1 MIDRADYTDHRM
13 KAAQATNQS
22 NRGFDFR
29 PSDEPPL
36 WFKALAE
43 VFRPRSIILLAVVA
57 GVLSL
62 FWIA

>member
-29 PSDEPPL
+29 PCDEPPL
-36 WFKALAE
+36 WFRAIAE
-43 VFRPRSIILLAVVA
+43 VLRPRSLIILLALA
-57 GVLSL
+57 GVISL
-62 FWIA
+62 WFL

>member
-29 PSDEPPL
+29 PCDEPPL
-36 WFKALAE
+36 WFRAVAE
-43 VFRPRSIILLAVVA
+43 VLRPRSIIILLALTGCV
-57 GVLSL
+57 SL